1 VVRDGEITLHLT
13 VVLSLKENRVLHFIV
28 AEEALN
34 VRPDGE
40 GGQVRLVDEV
50 EDTLGDGGVDPVG
63 EGVINLPLRVAVVDG
78 RHRVD
83 LVDEAEFAENRVEEA
98 PPLTVIGIKE
108 VKMKRNMVPDV
119 HLIENGKRTRLG
131 RIEEIEDTRIR
142 ARGRVARRLHHHE
155 GGAEVADAK
164 EYRM

>member
-1 VVRDGEITLHLT
+1 M
-13 VVLSLKENRVLHFIV
+13 
-28 AEEALN
+28 
-34 VRPDGE
+34 
-40 GGQVRLVDEV
+40 
-50 EDTLGDGGVDPVG
+50 
-63 EGVINLPLRVAVVDG
+63 
-78 RHRVD
+78 D

-142 ARGRVARRLHHHE
+142 ARGRVVRRLHHHE